1 MRVLVAV
8 MVSIMLC
15 LQPMISLNESNE
27 NYKIVSF
34 SSLQESSVSDNWWED
49 TNMDKDKNRMHDML
63 DIALEQGRYVV
74 DGKISVLVDFDH
86 MPTESDEQLLIDEVG
101 FEPSWRFHHIP
112 IIAGTIQTDL
122 LDELLNVEGVVFLTL
137 NGEMR
142 MTLDNA
148 IGIHHADTVWD
159 LGYTGEGISIAI
171 IDTGID
177 PLHVGLNDFDDDPTT
192 NDPKVVAFY
201 DALDGSGDDGSG
213 ETEPYDD
220 QGHGSHCAGISAGTG
235 AIEEGPLSDGA
246 TPYRGIAPDAW
257 LVGVKVL
264 DSGGSGSFAEVMK
277 GMEWTID
284 NKIKYNIRAASM
296 SLGGVWL
303 IELTQ
308 EQEERITHL
317 ANEMVAAGIS
327 LMIAAGNS
335 AGYGTIGTP
344 GAAKDV
350 ITVGS
355 TEDSK
360 DLAVY
365 SSKGPTH
372 EGQIKPNVAAIGSA
386 VMSVEAN
393 SGNGYA
399 SYSGTSMATP
409 MVAGMA
415 ALLLQANPDLQPLM
429 IRTILESTS
438 EFKFLTHPVRP
449 NNDYGWGFVLMD
461 AALDEAIQY
470 DASLSINISADTSV
484 IYYEGNETEG
494 GNDTASRFYV
504 RENENLYFDV
514 EGNASNLEWRN
525 ILIEDVW
532 HSIDSLSEIDV
543 METQLGTG
551 NHTIWVRAMSSEGIS
566 YPVTVPLYI
575 DESSKSEE
583 VSSSTLPLLP
593 IGLALIVLL
602 SIALFFSR
610 RKSDVWQTSDDDIWD
625 E

>member
-1 MRVLVAV
+1 MRALVAV
-8 MVSIMLC
+8 MLAIMVSF
-15 LQPMISLNESNE
+15 QPSLSFGDDSED
-27 NYKIVSF
+27 KFTIVSY
-34 SSLQESSVSDNWWED
+34 SSLAENKDVEWWED
-49 TNMDKDKNRMHDML
+49 TKMDMNKNRMHDIL
-63 DIALEQGRYVV
+63 DMALEQNKFVY

-86 MPTESDEQLLIDEVG
+86 MPTEWDEDLLIQEVD

-112 IIAGTIQTDL
+112 IISGLIDVDRIEDL
-122 LDELLNVEGVVFLTL
+122 LAVQGVVFLTL
-137 NGEMR
+137 NGELHIA
-142 MTLDNA
+142 LDNA
-148 IGIHHADTVWD
+148 IEIHHVDTVWD
-159 LGYTGEGISIAI
+159 FGYTGEGISVAI

-177 PLHVGLNDFDDDPTT
+177 PTHISLNDFDDDPST

-201 DALDGSGDDGSG
+201 NALDDSGDDGSG
-213 ETEPYDD
+213 ETTAFDD
-220 QGHGSHCAGISAGTG
+220 QGHGSHCAGITAGTG
-235 AIEEGPLSDGA
+235 ALEEGFTASDEK
-246 TPYRGIAPDAW
+246 PYRGVAPGAW

-264 DSGGSGSFAEVMK
+264 DEGGSGSFAEVMR

-296 SLGGVWL
+296 SLGGAWVA
-303 IELTQ
+303 ELTQ

-350 ITVGS
+350 ITVGA

-393 SGNGYA
+393 SVNGYA
-399 SYSGTSMATP
+399 SFSGTSMATP

-429 IRTILESTS
+429 IRSILESTAEYKWLS
-438 EFKFLTHPVRP
+438 HPVRP

-461 AALDEAIQY
+461 AALDEAIKY
-470 DASLSINISADTSV
+470 DASLSINLSADTSI
-484 IYYEGNETEG
+484 IYYEGNETDG
-494 GNDTASRFYV
+494 GNDTASRFFV
-504 RENENLYFDV
+504 HENQNLEFV
-514 EGNASNLEWRN
+514 TEGNISYIEWRN
-525 ILIEDVW
+525 VLIEDIW
-532 HSIDSLSEIDV
+532 HTIDSIDEIEV

-551 NHTIWVRAMSSEGIS
+551 NHTIWVRAVSSEGIS
-566 YPVTVPLYI
+566 APLTVPLNI
-575 DESSKSEE
+575 GDPLPSKSEDSPSFSFMF
-583 VSSSTLPLLP
+583 VISS
-593 IGLALIVLL
+593 LILVTVMRT
-602 SIALFFSR
+602 R
-610 RKSDVWQTSDDDIWD
+610 RL
-625 E
+625 

>member
-122 LDELLNVEGVVFLTL
+122 LDELLNIEGVVFLTL

-235 AIEEGPLSDGA
+235 AVEEGPLSDGA

-484 IYYEGNETEG
+484 IYYEGNETDG

-532 HSIDSLSEIDV
+532 HSIDSISEIDV

-551 NHTIWVRAMSSEGIS
+551 NHTIWVRAISSEGIS
-566 YPVTVPLYI
+566 YPVTVPLNI
-575 DESSKSEE
+575 DDAK
-583 VSSSTLPLLP
+583 SSSTEDSP
-593 IGLALIVLL
+593 
-602 SIALFFSR
+602 SIPFSFVVFTSFLVALFRSKR
-610 RKSDVWQTSDDDIWD
+610 T
-625 E
+625 

>member
-34 SSLQESSVSDNWWED
+34 SSLQESSISDNWWED

-235 AIEEGPLSDGA
+235 AVEEGPLSDGA

-484 IYYEGNETEG
+484 IYYEGNETDG

-532 HSIDSLSEIDV
+532 HSIDSISEIDV

-551 NHTIWVRAMSSEGIS
+551 NHTIWVRAISSEGIS
-566 YPVTVPLYI
+566 YPVTVPLNI
-575 DESSKSEE
+575 DDAK
-583 VSSSTLPLLP
+583 SSSTEDSP
-593 IGLALIVLL
+593 
-602 SIALFFSR
+602 SIPFSFVVFTSFLVALFRSKR
-610 RKSDVWQTSDDDIWD
+610 T
-625 E
+625 

>member
-1 MRVLVAV
+1 MRVLVAL

-15 LQPMISLNESNE
+15 LQPMLSFDNESD
-27 NYKIVSF
+27 NYVIVPF
-34 SSLQESSVSDNWWED
+34 SSLQEPMVSDWWED
-49 TNMDKDKNRMHDML
+49 TRMDKDRNGMHDML
-63 DIALEQGRYVV
+63 DIAVEQGKYVI

-112 IIAGTIQTDL
+112 IIAGTIETEL
-122 LDELLNVEGVVFLTL
+122 LDDLLNVEGVVFLTL
-137 NGEMR
+137 NGELR
-142 MTLDNA
+142 IALDNA
-148 IGIHHADTVWD
+148 IGIHHVDTVWD
-159 LGYTGEGISIAI
+159 YGYTGEGISIAI

-201 DALDGSGDDGSG
+201 DALDDSGDDGSG

-235 AIEEGPLSDGA
+235 AVDENPMGGDDSK
-246 TPYRGIAPDAW
+246 PYRGVAPDAW

-264 DSGGSGSFAEVMK
+264 DSGGSGSFAEVMR

-303 IELTQ
+303 VELTQ

-350 ITVGS
+350 ITVGA

-415 ALLLQANPDLQPLM
+415 VLLLQANPDLQPLM

-438 EFKFLTHPVRP
+438 EFMWLSHPVRP

-461 AALDEAIQY
+461 TALEEAIKY

-484 IYYEGNETEG
+484 IYYEGNETDG

-504 RENENLYFDV
+504 HENEKLYFDV
-514 EGNASNLEWRN
+514 EGNVSHIEWRN
-525 ILIEDVW
+525 ILIENIW
-532 HSIDSLSEIDV
+532 HSVESLSEIDV

-551 NHTIWVRAMSSEGIS
+551 NHTIWVRAVSSEGIS
-566 YPVTVPLYI
+566 APVTVPLNI
-575 DESSKSEE
+575 DDPVESKKEDSPSIPFSL
-583 VSSSTLPLLP
+583 VVFTSLM
-593 IGLALIVLL
+593 
-602 SIALFFSR
+602 IALFKSR
-610 RKSDVWQTSDDDIWD
+610 RT
-625 E
+625 

>member
-1 MRVLVAV
+1 MRVLVAM

-15 LQPMISLNESNE
+15 LQPMMSLNDDSG
-27 NYKIVSF
+27 NYTIVSF
-34 SSLQESSVSDNWWED
+34 SSFQETQVEGNWWEN
-49 TNMDKDKNRMHDML
+49 TRMDMNKNSMHDML
-63 DIALEQGRYVV
+63 DIALEQGKYVV
-74 DGKISVLVDFDH
+74 DGKISILVDFDH
-86 MPTESDEQLLIDEVG
+86 MPTELDEQLLIDEVG

-112 IIAGTIQTDL
+112 IIAGNIGINSIQD
-122 LDELLNVEGVVFLTL
+122 LLNVQGVVFLSL

-142 MTLDNA
+142 IALDNA
-148 IGIHHADTVWD
+148 IGIHHVDTVWD
-159 LGYTGEGISIAI
+159 FGYTGEGISIAI

-177 PLHVGLNDFDDDPTT
+177 PLHVGLNDFDDDPSTA
-192 NDPKVVAFY
+192 DPKVVAFY
-201 DALDGSGDDGSG
+201 DALDESGDDGSG
-213 ETEPYDD
+213 ETTPYDD

-235 AIEEGPLSDGA
+235 SIGEGPLSDGS
-246 TPYRGIAPDAW
+246 TPYRGVAPGAS

-303 IELTQ
+303 VELTQ
-308 EQEERITHL
+308 AQEERVTQL

-335 AGYGTIGTP
+335 GGYGTIGTP

-360 DLAVY
+360 ELAVY

-386 VMSVEAN
+386 VMSVAAN
-393 SGNGYA
+393 TGNEYA

-415 ALLLQANPDLQPLM
+415 VLLLQANPDLQPLM
-429 IRTILESTS
+429 IRSILESTA
-438 EFKFLTHPVRP
+438 EYKFLSHPVRP

-470 DASLSINISADTSV
+470 DASISINISSDTSV
-484 IYYEGNETEG
+484 IFYEGNETDG
-494 GNDTASRFYV
+494 GNDTASRFFV
-504 RENENLYFDV
+504 AENQNLEFV
-514 EGNASNLEWRN
+514 TEGNVSNIEWRN
-525 ILIEDVW
+525 ILIEDIW
-532 HSIDSLSEIDV
+532 HSIDSIEKLDV
-543 METQLGTG
+543 MQTQLGPG
-551 NHTIWVRAMSSEGIS
+551 NHTIWVRAVSSDGIS
-566 YPVTVPLYI
+566 APVTVPLNI
-575 DESSKSEE
+575 GEASSITTEDSP
-583 VSSSTLPLLP
+583 SFSLMT
-593 IGLALIVLL
+593 VLFSL
-602 SIALFFSR
+602 VLVTISRSR
-610 RKSDVWQTSDDDIWD
+610 RF
-625 E
+625 

>member
-34 SSLQESSVSDNWWED
+34 SSLQESSVSDSWWED

-112 IIAGTIQTDL
+112 IIAGTIQTDF

-235 AIEEGPLSDGA
+235 AVEEGPLSDGA

-484 IYYEGNETEG
+484 IYYEGNETDG

-532 HSIDSLSEIDV
+532 HSIDSISEIDV

-551 NHTIWVRAMSSEGIS
+551 NHTIWVRAISSEGIS
-566 YPVTVPLYI
+566 YPVTVPLNI
-575 DESSKSEE
+575 DDAK
-583 VSSSTLPLLP
+583 SSSTEDSP
-593 IGLALIVLL
+593 
-602 SIALFFSR
+602 SIPFSFVVFTSFLVALFRSKR
-610 RKSDVWQTSDDDIWD
+610 T
-625 E
+625 

>member
-1 MRVLVAV
+1 MRALVAV
-8 MVSIMLC
+8 MLAIMVSF
-15 LQPMISLNESNE
+15 QPSLSFGGESEDNFQ
-27 NYKIVSF
+27 IVSY
-34 SSLQESSVSDNWWED
+34 SSLVENNEDRWWED
-49 TNMDKDKNRMHDML
+49 TRMDMNKNRMHDML
-63 DIALEQGRYVV
+63 DIALEQGKYVY

-86 MPTESDEQLLIDEVG
+86 MPTKEDEQLLIDEVG

-112 IIAGTIQTDL
+112 IISGEVKTEL
-122 LDELLNVEGVVFLTL
+122 LDELLEVKGVVFLTL
-137 NGEMR
+137 NGELQIA
-142 MTLDNA
+142 LDNA
-148 IGIHHADTVWD
+148 IGIHHVDTVWD
-159 LGYTGEGISIAI
+159 FGYTGEGISIAI

-177 PLHVGLNDFDDDPTT
+177 PLHVGLNDFDDDPSTA
-192 NDPKVVAFY
+192 DPKVVAFY

-235 AIEEGPLSDGA
+235 AVGEGPLSDGS
-246 TPYRGIAPDAW
+246 TPYRGVAPGAS

-264 DSGGSGSFAEVMK
+264 DGGGSGSFAEVMK

-284 NKIKYNIRAASM
+284 NQIKYNIRAASM

-303 IELTQ
+303 VELTQ

-335 AGYGTIGTP
+335 GGYGTIGTP

-360 DLAVY
+360 ELAVY

-429 IRTILESTS
+429 VRSILESTAEYRWLS
-438 EFKFLTHPVRP
+438 HPVRP

-461 AALDEAIQY
+461 AALEEAIQY
-470 DASLSINISADTSV
+470 DASLSINLSADTSV
-484 IYYEGNETEG
+484 IYYEGNETDG
-494 GNDTASRFYV
+494 GNDTASRFFVY
-504 RENENLYFDV
+504 ENQNLEFV
-514 EGNASNLEWRN
+514 TEGNISNIEWRDV
-525 ILIEDVW
+525 LIEDIW
-532 HSIDSLSEIDV
+532 HTVDSIDKIDV
-543 METQLGTG
+543 MQTQLGKG
-551 NHTIWVRAMSSEGIS
+551 NHTIWVRAISSEGIS
-566 YPVTVPLYI
+566 APLTI
-575 DESSKSEE
+575 ALNIGEALPSKSEDTPGFSFAF
-583 VSSSTLPLLP
+583 VVLS
-593 IGLALIVLL
+593 LILVTI
-602 SIALFFSR
+602 SRSR
-610 RKSDVWQTSDDDIWD
+610 RA
-625 E
+625 

>member
-1 MRVLVAV
+1 MDSKYQAMRVLVAV

-15 LQPMISLNESNE
+15 LQPMISLEDRSD
-27 NYKIVSF
+27 NYEIVSF
-34 SSLQESSVSDNWWED
+34 SSLQEPSVPDEWWKD

-63 DIALEQGRYVV
+63 DIALEQGKYVV

-86 MPTESDEQLLIDEVG
+86 MPTEADEQLLIDEVG
-101 FEPSWRFHHIP
+101 FDPSWRFHHIP
-112 IIAGTIQTDL
+112 IIAGTIETEL
-122 LDELLNVEGVVFLTL
+122 LDELLEVEGVVFLTL
-137 NGEMR
+137 NGELR
-142 MTLDNA
+142 IALDNA
-148 IGIHHADTVWD
+148 IGIHHVDTVWD
-159 LGYTGEGISIAI
+159 YGYTGEGISIAI

-201 DALDGSGDDGSG
+201 DALDDSGDDGSG

-235 AIEEGPLSDGA
+235 AVDENPMGGDDSK
-246 TPYRGIAPDAW
+246 PYRGVAPDAW

-264 DSGGSGSFAEVMK
+264 DSGGSGSFAEVMR

-303 IELTQ
+303 VELTQ
-308 EQEERITHL
+308 EQEERVTHL

-335 AGYGTIGTP
+335 AAYGTIGTP

-360 DLAVY
+360 ELAVY

-415 ALLLQANPDLQPLM
+415 VLLLQANPDLQPLM

-438 EFKFLTHPVRP
+438 EFRWLSHPVRP

-461 AALDEAIQY
+461 TALDEAIKY

-484 IYYEGNETEG
+484 IYYEGNDTDG
-494 GNDTASRFYV
+494 GNDTASRFFV
-504 RENENLYFDV
+504 HENGKLYFDV
-514 EGNASNLEWRN
+514 EGNASDIEWRN

-532 HSIDSLSEIDV
+532 HTISSISEIDV

-551 NHTIWVRAMSSEGIS
+551 NHTIWVRAVSSEGIS
-566 YPVTVPLYI
+566 YPVTVPLNI
-575 DESSKSEE
+575 DDAK
-583 VSSSTLPLLP
+583 SSSTEDSPSIPFSFVVFTSLLVA
-593 IGLALIVLL
+593 I
-602 SIALFFSR
+602 F
-610 RKSDVWQTSDDDIWD
+610 RKRT
-625 E
+625 

>member
-8 MVSIMLC
+8 MVSIMLS
-15 LQPMISLNESNE
+15 LQPMISLNDDSSN
-27 NYKIVSF
+27 NYEIVSF
-34 SSLQESSVSDNWWED
+34 SSLQESSVSDKWWED
-49 TNMDKDKNRMHDML
+49 TNMDKDKNRMHDIL
-63 DIALEQGRYVV
+63 DIALEQGKYVV

-86 MPTESDEQLLIDEVG
+86 MPTASDEQLLIDEVD
-101 FEPSWRFHHIP
+101 FLPSWRFHHIP
-112 IIAGTIQTDL
+112 IISGTIETHL
-122 LDELLNVEGVVFLTL
+122 LDELLEVEGVVFLTL
-137 NGEMR
+137 NGELQIA
-142 MTLDNA
+142 LDNA
-148 IGIHHADTVWD
+148 IGIHHVDTVWD
-159 LGYTGEGISIAI
+159 FGYTGEGISIAI

-201 DALDGSGDDGSG
+201 DALDDSGDDGSG

-235 AIEEGPLSDGA
+235 AVDESPLSDGS
-246 TPYRGIAPDAW
+246 TPYRGVAPGAW

-264 DSGGSGSFAEVMK
+264 DGGGSGSFEEVMR

-296 SLGGVWL
+296 SLGGAWL
-303 IELTQ
+303 FELTQ
-308 EQEERITHL
+308 EQEERVTHL

-335 AGYGTIGTP
+335 ASYGTIGTP

-350 ITVGS
+350 ITVGA

-360 DLAVY
+360 DLAAY

-393 SGNGYA
+393 SGNAYA

-429 IRTILESTS
+429 VRTILESTS
-438 EFKFLTHPVRP
+438 EFKWLSHPVRP

-461 AALDEAIQY
+461 AALEEAIKY
-470 DASLSINISADTSV
+470 DASLSINISAETFV
-484 IYYEGNETEG
+484 IYYEGNETNG
-494 GNDTASRFYV
+494 GNDTSSRFFV
-504 RENENLYFDV
+504 HENGELLFDTS
-514 EGNASNLEWRN
+514 GNATTIEWRN

-532 HSIDSLSEIDV
+532 HTVNSQVMNVDGLWSIDV
-543 METQLGTG
+543 MQTQLGTG
-551 NHTIWVRAMSSEGIS
+551 NHTIWVRAVSSEGIS
-566 YPVTVPLYI
+566 YPVTVPLNI
-575 DESSKSEE
+575 GESIELDKKDSPS
-583 VSSSTLPLLP
+583 LPFSMVVF
-593 IGLALIVLL
+593 ASLIVAVFR
-602 SIALFFSR
+602 SKR
-610 RKSDVWQTSDDDIWD
+610 T
-625 E
+625 

>member
-1 MRVLVAV
+1 MRAVVAV
-8 MVSIMLC
+8 MLAIMVSF
-15 LQPMISLNESNE
+15 QPSLSFGGESDDNFQ
-27 NYKIVSF
+27 IVSY
-34 SSLQESSVSDNWWED
+34 SSLVENNEDRWWED
-49 TNMDKDKNRMHDML
+49 TRMDMNKNRMHDML
-63 DIALEQGRYVV
+63 DIALKQGKYVY

-86 MPTESDEQLLIDEVG
+86 MPTKEDEQLLIDEVG

-112 IIAGTIQTDL
+112 IISGEVKTEL
-122 LDELLNVEGVVFLTL
+122 LDELLEVEGVVFLTL
-137 NGEMR
+137 NGELQIA
-142 MTLDNA
+142 LDNA
-148 IGIHHADTVWD
+148 IGIHHVDTVWD
-159 LGYTGEGISIAI
+159 FGYTGEGISIAI

-177 PLHVGLNDFDDDPTT
+177 PLHVGLNDFDDDPSTA
-192 NDPKVVAFY
+192 DPKVVAFY

-235 AIEEGPLSDGA
+235 AVGEGPLSDGS
-246 TPYRGIAPDAW
+246 TPYRGVAPGAS

-264 DSGGSGSFAEVMK
+264 DGGGSGSFAEVMK

-284 NKIKYNIRAASM
+284 NQIKYNIRAASM

-303 IELTQ
+303 VELTQ

-335 AGYGTIGTP
+335 GGYGTIGTP

-360 DLAVY
+360 ELAVY

-429 IRTILESTS
+429 VRSILESTAEYRWLS
-438 EFKFLTHPVRP
+438 HPVRP

-470 DASLSINISADTSV
+470 DASLSINLSADTSV
-484 IYYEGNETEG
+484 IYYEGNETDG
-494 GNDTASRFYV
+494 GNDTASRFFVY
-504 RENENLYFDV
+504 ENQNLEFV
-514 EGNASNLEWRN
+514 TEGNISNIEWRDV
-525 ILIEDVW
+525 LIEDIW
-532 HSIDSLSEIDV
+532 HTVDSIDKIDV
-543 METQLGTG
+543 MQTQLGKG
-551 NHTIWVRAMSSEGIS
+551 NHTIWVRAISSEGIS
-566 YPVTVPLYI
+566 APLTI
-575 DESSKSEE
+575 ALNIGEALPSKSEDTPGFSFAF
-583 VSSSTLPLLP
+583 VVFSLLLVT
-593 IGLALIVLL
+593 I
-602 SIALFFSR
+602 SRSR
-610 RKSDVWQTSDDDIWD
+610 RA
-625 E
+625 

>member
-34 SSLQESSVSDNWWED
+34 SSLQESSVSDSWWED

-235 AIEEGPLSDGA
+235 AVEEGPLSDGA

-484 IYYEGNETEG
+484 IYYEGNETDG

-551 NHTIWVRAMSSEGIS
+551 NHTIWVRAISSEGIS
-566 YPVTVPLYI
+566 YPVTVPLNI
-575 DESSKSEE
+575 DDAK
-583 VSSSTLPLLP
+583 SSSTEDSP
-593 IGLALIVLL
+593 
-602 SIALFFSR
+602 SIPFSFVVFTSFLVALFRSKR
-610 RKSDVWQTSDDDIWD
+610 T
-625 E
+625 

>member
-1 MRVLVAV
+1 MRSLIAVLVASLV
-8 MVSIMLC
+8 A
-15 LQPMISLNESNE
+15 LQPMLSFDDSSNE
-27 NYKIVSF
+27 INVVGF
-34 SSLQESSVSDNWWED
+34 SSKSISEEVNWWEN
-49 TNMDKDKNRMHDML
+49 TAMDKDKNNMHDML
-63 DIALEQGRYVV
+63 DIALEQGKYVV
-74 DGKISVLVDFDH
+74 EGKISVLVDFDH
-86 MPTESDEQLLIDEVG
+86 MPTESDEQLLIDKVG

-112 IIAGTIQTDL
+112 IIAGTIETEL
-122 LDELLNVEGVVFLTL
+122 LDDLLNVEGVVFLTL
-137 NGEMR
+137 NGELR
-142 MTLDNA
+142 IALDNA
-148 IGIHHADTVWD
+148 IGIHNVDTVWD
-159 LGYTGEGISIAI
+159 YGYTGEGISIAI

-177 PLHVGLNDFDDDPTT
+177 PLHVGLNDFDDDPKT

-201 DALDGSGDDGSG
+201 DALDDSGDDGSG

-235 AIEEGPLSDGA
+235 AVDE
-246 TPYRGIAPDAW
+246 TPPEMGGDDSKPFRGVAPDAW

-264 DSGGSGSFAEVMK
+264 DSGGSGSFAEVMR

-350 ITVGS
+350 ITVGA

-415 ALLLQANPDLQPLM
+415 VLLLQANPDLQPLM

-438 EFKFLTHPVRP
+438 EFKWLSHPVRP

-461 AALDEAIQY
+461 TALEEAIQY

-484 IYYEGNETEG
+484 IYYEGNETDG

-504 RENENLYFDV
+504 HENEKLYFDV
-514 EGNASNLEWRN
+514 EGNASHIEWRN
-525 ILIEDVW
+525 ILIENIW
-532 HSIDSLSEIDV
+532 HSVDSLSEIDV

-551 NHTIWVRAMSSEGIS
+551 NHTIWVRAINSEGGIS
-566 YPVTVPLYI
+566 APVTVPLNI
-575 DESSKSEE
+575 DDSVQSKKEDSPSLPFSFAILASSM
-583 VSSSTLPLLP
+583 V
-593 IGLALIVLL
+593 
-602 SIALFFSR
+602 ALFRSNKR
-610 RKSDVWQTSDDDIWD
+610 QA
-625 E
+625 

>member
-34 SSLQESSVSDNWWED
+34 SSLQESSVSDSWWED

-112 IIAGTIQTDL
+112 IIAGSIQTDL

-142 MTLDNA
+142 MTLDKA

-235 AIEEGPLSDGA
+235 AVEEGPLSDGA

-415 ALLLQANPDLQPLM
+415 ALLLQANPD
-429 IRTILESTS
+429 
-438 EFKFLTHPVRP
+438 
-449 NNDYGWGFVLMD
+449 
-461 AALDEAIQY
+461 
-470 DASLSINISADTSV
+470 
-484 IYYEGNETEG
+484 
-494 GNDTASRFYV
+494 
-504 RENENLYFDV
+504 
-514 EGNASNLEWRN
+514 
-525 ILIEDVW
+525 
-532 HSIDSLSEIDV
+532 
-543 METQLGTG
+543 
-551 NHTIWVRAMSSEGIS
+551 
-566 YPVTVPLYI
+566 
-575 DESSKSEE
+575 
-583 VSSSTLPLLP
+583 
-593 IGLALIVLL
+593 
-602 SIALFFSR
+602 
-610 RKSDVWQTSDDDIWD
+610 
-625 E
+625 

>member
-34 SSLQESSVSDNWWED
+34 SSLQESSVSDSWWEN

-235 AIEEGPLSDGA
+235 AVEEGPLSDGA

-327 LMIAAGNS
+327 IMIAAGNS

-484 IYYEGNETEG
+484 IYYEGNETDG

-525 ILIEDVW
+525 ILIEDIW
-532 HSIDSLSEIDV
+532 HSIDSISEIDV

-551 NHTIWVRAMSSEGIS
+551 NHTIWVRAISSEGIS
-566 YPVTVPLYI
+566 YPVTVPLNI
-575 DESSKSEE
+575 DDAK
-583 VSSSTLPLLP
+583 SSSIEDSP
-593 IGLALIVLL
+593 
-602 SIALFFSR
+602 SIPFSFVVFTSFLVALFLSL
-610 RKSDVWQTSDDDIWD
+610 IHI
-625 E
+625 

>member
-1 MRVLVAV
+1 MRTLVAV
-8 MVSIMLC
+8 MVTIMLC
-15 LQPMISLNESNE
+15 LQPMITLNDKSDDFL
-27 NYKIVSF
+27 IVPL
-34 SSLQESSVSDNWWED
+34 SSIQESSVPDEWWKD

-63 DIALEQGRYVV
+63 DIALEQGKYVV

-86 MPTESDEQLLIDEVG
+86 MPTEADEKLLIDEVG
-101 FEPSWRFHHIP
+101 FDPSWRFHHIP
-112 IIAGTIQTDL
+112 IIAGTIETEL
-122 LDELLNVEGVVFLTL
+122 LDELLEVEGVVFLTL

-148 IGIHHADTVWD
+148 IGIHHVDTVWD
-159 LGYTGEGISIAI
+159 YGYTGEGISIAI

-177 PLHVGLNDFDDDPTT
+177 PLHVGLNDFDDDPLT

-201 DALDGSGDDGSG
+201 DALDESGDNGDGT
-213 ETEPYDD
+213 TEPYDD

-235 AIEEGPLSDGA
+235 AVDEGPMSENNEK
-246 TPYRGIAPDAW
+246 PYRGVAPDAW

-264 DSGGSGSFAEVMK
+264 DSGGSGSFAEVMR

-284 NKIKYNIRAASM
+284 NQIKYNIRAASM

-303 IELTQ
+303 VELTQ
-308 EQEERITHL
+308 EQEERVTHL

-335 AGYGTIGTP
+335 AAYGTIGTP

-360 DLAVY
+360 ELAVY

-415 ALLLQANPDLQPLM
+415 VLLLQANPDLQPLM

-438 EFKFLTHPVRP
+438 EFRWLSHPVRP

-461 AALDEAIQY
+461 TALDEAIKY

-484 IYYEGNETEG
+484 IYYEGNDTDG
-494 GNDTASRFYV
+494 GNDTASRFFV
-504 RENENLYFDV
+504 HENEQLFFDV
-514 EGNASNLEWRN
+514 TGNASNIEWRN

-532 HSIDSLSEIDV
+532 HTIDSISEIDV

-551 NHTIWVRAMSSEGIS
+551 NHTIWVRAVSSEGIS
-566 YPVTVPLYI
+566 YPVTVALNIGDPIAEASEDSPSLPFTFVVFTSLVVAI
-575 DESSKSEE
+575 LRSKR
-583 VSSSTLPLLP
+583 T
-593 IGLALIVLL
+593 
-602 SIALFFSR
+602 
-610 RKSDVWQTSDDDIWD
+610 
-625 E
+625 

>member
-1 MRVLVAV
+1 MRALVAV
-8 MVSIMLC
+8 MLAIMVSF
-15 LQPMISLNESNE
+15 QPSLSFGDDSEE
-27 NYKIVSF
+27 KFKIVSY
-34 SSLQESSVSDNWWED
+34 SSLAENNDVEWWED
-49 TNMDKDKNRMHDML
+49 TKMDMDKNGMHDML
-63 DIALEQGRYVV
+63 DIAVEQGKYVI

-112 IIAGTIQTDL
+112 IIAGTIETEL
-122 LDELLNVEGVVFLTL
+122 LDDLLNVEGVVFLTL
-137 NGEMR
+137 NGELR
-142 MTLDNA
+142 IALDNA
-148 IGIHHADTVWD
+148 IGIHHVDTVWD
-159 LGYTGEGISIAI
+159 YGYTGEGISIAI

-201 DALDGSGDDGSG
+201 DALDDSGDDGSG

-235 AIEEGPLSDGA
+235 AVDENPIGGDDSK
-246 TPYRGIAPDAW
+246 PYRGVAPDAW

-264 DSGGSGSFAEVMK
+264 DSGGSGSFAEVMR

-303 IELTQ
+303 VELTQ

-350 ITVGS
+350 ITVGA

-429 IRTILESTS
+429 VRSILESTAEYKWLS
-438 EFKFLTHPVRP
+438 HPVRP

-461 AALDEAIQY
+461 AALDEAIKY
-470 DASLSINISADTSV
+470 DASISINLSADTSV
-484 IYYEGNETEG
+484 IYYEGNETDG
-494 GNDTASRFYV
+494 GNDTASRFFV
-504 RENENLYFDV
+504 HENQNLEFV
-514 EGNASNLEWRN
+514 TEGNVSHIEWRN
-525 ILIEDVW
+525 VLIEDIW
-532 HSIDSLSEIDV
+532 HTVDSIDEIEV
-543 METQLGTG
+543 METQLGPG
-551 NHTIWVRAMSSEGIS
+551 NHTIWVRAVSSEGIS
-566 YPVTVPLYI
+566 APLTVPLNI
-575 DESSKSEE
+575 GDSIQSPGE
-583 VSSSTLPLLP
+583 VTPGFSLVFVVFSLLLVST
-593 IGLALIVLL
+593 
-602 SIALFFSR
+602 SR
-610 RKSDVWQTSDDDIWD
+610 FRRA
-625 E
+625 

>member
-1 MRVLVAV
+1 MRVLLAL

-15 LQPMISLNESNE
+15 LQPMLFFDNESD
-27 NYKIVSF
+27 NYVIVPF
-34 SSLQESSVSDNWWED
+34 SSLQEPLVSDNWWED
-49 TNMDKDKNRMHDML
+49 TRMDKDRNGMHDML
-63 DIALEQGRYVV
+63 DIAVEQGKYVI

-112 IIAGTIQTDL
+112 IIAGTIETEL
-122 LDELLNVEGVVFLTL
+122 LDDLLNVEGVVFLTL
-137 NGEMR
+137 NGELR
-142 MTLDNA
+142 IALDNA
-148 IGIHHADTVWD
+148 IGIHHVDTVWD
-159 LGYTGEGISIAI
+159 FGYTGEGISVAI
-171 IDTGID
+171 IDTGLD
-177 PLHVGLNDFDDDPTT
+177 PNHVGINDFDDDPSTY
-192 NDPKVVAFY
+192 DPKIVAFY
-201 DALDGSGDDGSG
+201 DALDESSDDGSG
-213 ETEPYDD
+213 ETTPYDD
-220 QGHGSHCAGISAGTG
+220 HGHGSHCAGITAGTG
-235 AIEEGPLSDGA
+235 AVDEGPLSDGS
-246 TPYRGIAPDAW
+246 TPWRGVAPDAT

-264 DSGGSGSFAEVMK
+264 DGGGSGSFAEVMK

-284 NKIKYNIRAASM
+284 NQLKYNIRSASM

-308 EQEERITHL
+308 EQEERVTTL

-335 AGYGTIGTP
+335 AAYGTIGTP

-350 ITVGS
+350 ITVGA

-386 VMSVEAN
+386 VMSVEAEGTGEPAYDSN
-393 SGNGYA
+393 GSPNGYT
-399 SYSGTSMATP
+399 SMSGTSMATP

-415 ALLLQANPDLQPLM
+415 VLLHQANPDLQPLM

-438 EFKFLTHPVRP
+438 EFKWLSHPVRP

-461 AALDEAIQY
+461 AALEEAIQY

-484 IYYEGNETEG
+484 IYYEGNETDG

-504 RENENLYFDV
+504 RENENLNFDV
-514 EGNASNLEWRN
+514 EGNASHIEWRN
-525 ILIEDVW
+525 ILIEDIW
-532 HSIDSLSEIDV
+532 HSVDSLSEIDV

-551 NHTIWVRAMSSEGIS
+551 NHTIWVRAVSSEGIS
-566 YPVTVPLYI
+566 YPVTVPLNI
-575 DESSKSEE
+575 DDAKTPSSED
-583 VSSSTLPLLP
+583 ST
-593 IGLALIVLL
+593 
-602 SIALFFSR
+602 SIPFSFVVFTSLMVALFRSR
-610 RKSDVWQTSDDDIWD
+610 RT
-625 E
+625 

>member
-1 MRVLVAV
+1 MHSKYPTMRTLVAV
-8 MVSIMLC
+8 MVTIMLC
-15 LQPMISLNESNE
+15 LQPMITLNDKSDDFL
-27 NYKIVSF
+27 IVPL
-34 SSLQESSVSDNWWED
+34 SSIQESSVLDEWWKD

-63 DIALEQGRYVV
+63 DIALEQGKYVV

-86 MPTESDEQLLIDEVG
+86 MPTEADEQLLIDEVG
-101 FEPSWRFHHIP
+101 FAPSWRFHHIP
-112 IIAGTIQTDL
+112 IIAGTIGTEL
-122 LDELLNVEGVVFLTL
+122 LDELLKVEGVVFLTL

-142 MTLDNA
+142 MALDNA
-148 IGIHHADTVWD
+148 IGIHHVDTVWD
-159 LGYTGEGISIAI
+159 YGYTGEGISIAI

-177 PLHVGLNDFDDDPTT
+177 PLHVGLNDFDDDPLT

-201 DALDGSGDDGSG
+201 DALDESGDNGDGT
-213 ETEPYDD
+213 TEPYDD

-235 AIEEGPLSDGA
+235 AVDEGPMSEGSEK
-246 TPYRGIAPDAW
+246 PYRGVAPDAW

-264 DSGGSGSFAEVMK
+264 DGGGSGSFAEVMR

-284 NKIKYNIRAASM
+284 NQIKYNIRAASM

-303 IELTQ
+303 VELTQ
-308 EQEERITHL
+308 EQEERVTHL

-335 AGYGTIGTP
+335 AAYGTIGTP

-360 DLAVY
+360 ELAVY

-415 ALLLQANPDLQPLM
+415 VLLLQANPDLQPLM

-438 EFKFLTHPVRP
+438 EFRWLSHPVRP

-461 AALDEAIQY
+461 TALDEAIKY

-484 IYYEGNETEG
+484 IYYEGNDTDG
-494 GNDTASRFYV
+494 GNDTSSRFFV
-504 RENENLYFDV
+504 HENEQLFFDV
-514 EGNASNLEWRN
+514 TGNASHLEWRN

-532 HSIDSLSEIDV
+532 HTIDSISEIDV
-543 METQLGTG
+543 LETQLGTG
-551 NHTIWVRAMSSEGIS
+551 NHTIWVRAVSSEGIS
-566 YPVTVPLYI
+566 YPVTVALNIGDPIAEASEDSPSLPFTFVVFTSLVI
-575 DESSKSEE
+575 AILRSKR
-583 VSSSTLPLLP
+583 T
-593 IGLALIVLL
+593 
-602 SIALFFSR
+602 
-610 RKSDVWQTSDDDIWD
+610 
-625 E
+625 

>member
-8 MVSIMLC
+8 MVSIMLS

-34 SSLQESSVSDNWWED
+34 SSLQESSVSDSWWED

-235 AIEEGPLSDGA
+235 AVEEGPLSDGA

-461 AALDEAIQY
+461 TALDEAIQY

-484 IYYEGNETEG
+484 IYYEGNETDG

-532 HSIDSLSEIDV
+532 HSIDSISEIDV

-551 NHTIWVRAMSSEGIS
+551 NHTIWVRAISSEGIS
-566 YPVTVPLYI
+566 YPVTVPLNI
-575 DESSKSEE
+575 DDAK
-583 VSSSTLPLLP
+583 SSSTEDSP
-593 IGLALIVLL
+593 
-602 SIALFFSR
+602 SIPFSFVVFTSFLVALFRSKR
-610 RKSDVWQTSDDDIWD
+610 T
-625 E
+625 

>member
-101 FEPSWRFHHIP
+101 FDPSWRFHHIP

-235 AIEEGPLSDGA
+235 AVEEGPLSDGA

-415 ALLLQANPDLQPLM
+415 VLLLQANPDLQPLM

-438 EFKFLTHPVRP
+438 EFRWLSHPVRP

-461 AALDEAIQY
+461 TALEEAIQY

-484 IYYEGNETEG
+484 IYYEGNETDG

-504 RENENLYFDV
+504 HENEKLFFDV
-514 EGNASNLEWRN
+514 EGNASHIEWRN
-525 ILIEDVW
+525 ILIEDIW
-532 HSIDSLSEIDV
+532 HSVDSISEVDV
-543 METQLGTG
+543 MQTQLGTG
-551 NHTIWVRAMSSEGIS
+551 NHTIWVRAVSSEGIS
-566 YPVTVPLYI
+566 YPVTVPLNI
-575 DESSKSEE
+575 DDAKA
-583 VSSSTLPLLP
+583 SSTEDSPSIPFSFVVFTSLL
-593 IGLALIVLL
+593 
-602 SIALFFSR
+602 IAIF
-610 RKSDVWQTSDDDIWD
+610 RKRT
-625 E
+625 

>member
-1 MRVLVAV
+1 MHSKYPSMRALVAV
-8 MVSIMLC
+8 MVTIMLC
-15 LQPMISLNESNE
+15 LQPMITLNDKSDDFL
-27 NYKIVSF
+27 IVPL
-34 SSLQESSVSDNWWED
+34 SSIKESSVPDEWWKD

-63 DIALEQGRYVV
+63 DIALEQGKYVI

-86 MPTESDEQLLIDEVG
+86 MPTEADEQLLIDEVG
-101 FEPSWRFHHIP
+101 FDPSWRFHHIP
-112 IIAGTIQTDL
+112 IIAGTIETEL
-122 LDELLNVEGVVFLTL
+122 LDELLEVEGVVFLTL

-148 IGIHHADTVWD
+148 IGIHHVDTVWD
-159 LGYTGEGISIAI
+159 YGYTGEGISIAI

-177 PLHVGLNDFDDDPTT
+177 PLHVGLNDFDDDPLT

-201 DALDGSGDDGSG
+201 DALDESGDNGDGT
-213 ETEPYDD
+213 TEPYDD

-235 AIEEGPLSDGA
+235 AVDEGPMSENNEK
-246 TPYRGIAPDAW
+246 PYRGVAPDAW

-264 DSGGSGSFAEVMK
+264 DSGGSGSFAEVMR

-284 NKIKYNIRAASM
+284 NQIKYNIRAASM

-303 IELTQ
+303 VELTQ
-308 EQEERITHL
+308 EQEERVTHL

-335 AGYGTIGTP
+335 AAYGTIGTP

-360 DLAVY
+360 ELAVY

-415 ALLLQANPDLQPLM
+415 VLLLQANPDLQPLM

-438 EFKFLTHPVRP
+438 EFRWLSHPVRP

-461 AALDEAIQY
+461 TALDEAIKY

-484 IYYEGNETEG
+484 IYYEGNDTDG
-494 GNDTASRFYV
+494 GNDTSSRFFV
-504 RENENLYFDV
+504 HENEQLFFDV
-514 EGNASNLEWRN
+514 TGNASHLEWRN

-532 HSIDSLSEIDV
+532 HTIDSISEIDV

-551 NHTIWVRAMSSEGIS
+551 NHTIWVRAVSSEGIS
-566 YPVTVPLYI
+566 YPVTVALNIGDPI
-575 DESSKSEE
+575 AEASED
-583 VSSSTLPLLP
+583 SPSLPFTFVVFTSL
-593 IGLALIVLL
+593 V
-602 SIALFFSR
+602 IAILR
-610 RKSDVWQTSDDDIWD
+610 PKRT
-625 E
+625 

>member
-15 LQPMISLNESNE
+15 LQPMISLEDRSD
-27 NYKIVSF
+27 NYEIVSF
-34 SSLQESSVSDNWWED
+34 SSLQEPSVPDEWWKD

-63 DIALEQGRYVV
+63 DIALEQGKYVV

-86 MPTESDEQLLIDEVG
+86 MPTEADEQLLIDEVG
-101 FEPSWRFHHIP
+101 FDPSWRFHHIP
-112 IIAGTIQTDL
+112 IIAGTIETEL
-122 LDELLNVEGVVFLTL
+122 LDELLEVEGVVFLTL
-137 NGEMR
+137 NGELR
-142 MTLDNA
+142 IALDNA
-148 IGIHHADTVWD
+148 IGIHHVDTVWD
-159 LGYTGEGISIAI
+159 YGYTGEGISIAI

-201 DALDGSGDDGSG
+201 DALDDSGDDGSG

-235 AIEEGPLSDGA
+235 AVDENPMGGDDSKPN
-246 TPYRGIAPDAW
+246 RGVAPDAW

-264 DSGGSGSFAEVMK
+264 DSGGSGSFAEVMR

-303 IELTQ
+303 VELTQ
-308 EQEERITHL
+308 EQEERVTHL

-335 AGYGTIGTP
+335 AAYGTIGTP

-360 DLAVY
+360 ELAVY

-415 ALLLQANPDLQPLM
+415 VLLLQANPDLQPLM

-438 EFKFLTHPVRP
+438 EFRWLSHPVRP

-461 AALDEAIQY
+461 TALDEAIKY

-484 IYYEGNETEG
+484 IYYEGNDTDG
-494 GNDTASRFYV
+494 GNDTASRFFV
-504 RENENLYFDV
+504 HENEKLFFDV
-514 EGNASNLEWRN
+514 EGNASHLEWRN

-532 HSIDSLSEIDV
+532 HTIDSISEIDV

-551 NHTIWVRAMSSEGIS
+551 NHTIWVRAVSSEGIS
-566 YPVTVPLYI
+566 YPVTVPLNI
-575 DESSKSEE
+575 GDAKSPKEE
-583 VSSSTLPLLP
+583 EAPSITFSFVVFTSLLV
-593 IGLALIVLL
+593 AV
-602 SIALFFSR
+602 F
-610 RKSDVWQTSDDDIWD
+610 RKRT
-625 E
+625 

>member
-1 MRVLVAV
+1 MRALVAV
-8 MVSIMLC
+8 MLAIMVSF
-15 LQPMISLNESNE
+15 QPSLSFGGESDDNFQ
-27 NYKIVSF
+27 IVSY
-34 SSLQESSVSDNWWED
+34 SSLVKNNEDRWWED
-49 TNMDKDKNRMHDML
+49 TRMDMNKNRMHDML
-63 DIALEQGRYVV
+63 DIALEQGKYVY

-86 MPTESDEQLLIDEVG
+86 MPTKEDEQLLIDEVG

-112 IIAGTIQTDL
+112 IISGEVKTEL
-122 LDELLNVEGVVFLTL
+122 LDELLEVEGVVFLTL
-137 NGEMR
+137 NGELQIA
-142 MTLDNA
+142 LDNA
-148 IGIHHADTVWD
+148 IGIHHVDTVWD
-159 LGYTGEGISIAI
+159 FGYTGEGISIAI

-177 PLHVGLNDFDDDPTT
+177 PLHVGLNDFDDDPSTA
-192 NDPKVVAFY
+192 DPKVVAFY

-235 AIEEGPLSDGA
+235 AVGEGPLSDGS
-246 TPYRGIAPDAW
+246 TPYRGVAPGAS

-264 DSGGSGSFAEVMK
+264 DGGGSGSFAEVMK

-284 NKIKYNIRAASM
+284 NQIKYNIRAASM

-303 IELTQ
+303 VELTQ

-335 AGYGTIGTP
+335 GGYGTIGTP

-360 DLAVY
+360 ELAVY

-429 IRTILESTS
+429 VRSILESTAEYRWLS
-438 EFKFLTHPVRP
+438 HPVRP

-461 AALDEAIQY
+461 AALEEAIQY
-470 DASLSINISADTSV
+470 DASLSINLSADTSV
-484 IYYEGNETEG
+484 IYYEGNETDG
-494 GNDTASRFYV
+494 GNDTASRFFVY
-504 RENENLYFDV
+504 ENQNLEFV
-514 EGNASNLEWRN
+514 TEGNISNIEWRDV
-525 ILIEDVW
+525 LIEDIW
-532 HSIDSLSEIDV
+532 HTVDSIDKIDV
-543 METQLGTG
+543 MQTQLGKG
-551 NHTIWVRAMSSEGIS
+551 NHTIWVRAISSEGIS
-566 YPVTVPLYI
+566 APLTI
-575 DESSKSEE
+575 ALNIGEALPSKSEDTPGFSFAF
-583 VSSSTLPLLP
+583 VVFSLLLVT
-593 IGLALIVLL
+593 I
-602 SIALFFSR
+602 SRSR
-610 RKSDVWQTSDDDIWD
+610 RA
-625 E
+625 

>member
-1 MRVLVAV
+1 MRALVAV
-8 MVSIMLC
+8 MISIMFC
-15 LQPMISLNESNE
+15 LQPVISLSDNSSY
-27 NYKIVSF
+27 NYEIVPF
-34 SSLQESSVSDNWWED
+34 SSLQESSVPSNWWED

-63 DIALEQGRYVV
+63 DIALEQGKYVV
-74 DGKISVLVDFDH
+74 DGRISVLVDFDH
-86 MPTESDEQLLIDEVG
+86 MPTESDEQLLIEEVG

-112 IIAGTIQTDL
+112 IISGTVETKL
-122 LDELLNVEGVVFLTL
+122 LDELLEIEGVVFLTL

-142 MTLDNA
+142 IALDNA
-148 IGIHHADTVWD
+148 IGIHHVDTVWD
-159 LGYTGEGISIAI
+159 YGYTGEGISIAI

-201 DALDGSGDDGSG
+201 DALDDSGDDGSG

-235 AIEEGPLSDGA
+235 AVDENPIGGDDSK
-246 TPYRGIAPDAW
+246 PYRGVAPDAW

-264 DSGGSGSFAEVMK
+264 DSGGSGSFAEVMR

-303 IELTQ
+303 VELTQ

-350 ITVGS
+350 ITVGA

-360 DLAVY
+360 ELAVY

-415 ALLLQANPDLQPLM
+415 VLLLQANPDLQPLM

-438 EFKFLTHPVRP
+438 EYKWLSHPVRP

-461 AALDEAIQY
+461 EALAEAIKY

-484 IYYEGNETEG
+484 IFYEGNETDG
-494 GNDTASRFYV
+494 GNDTASRFFV
-504 RENENLYFDV
+504 RENERLFFDV
-514 EGNASNLEWRN
+514 SGNASNIEWRN
-525 ILIEDVW
+525 ILIEDIW
-532 HSIDSLSEIDV
+532 HTVDSITEIDV
-543 METQLGTG
+543 LQTQLGTG
-551 NHTIWVRAMSSEGIS
+551 NHTIWVRAVSSEGIS
-566 YPVTVPLYI
+566 YPVTVALNIGDPIENDVEDSPSLSFSFVVFTSLLI
-575 DESSKSEE
+575 AIFRSKR
-583 VSSSTLPLLP
+583 T
-593 IGLALIVLL
+593 
-602 SIALFFSR
+602 
-610 RKSDVWQTSDDDIWD
+610 
-625 E
+625 

>member
-1 MRVLVAV
+1 MHSKYPCMRTLVAV
-8 MVSIMLC
+8 MVTIMLC
-15 LQPMISLNESNE
+15 LQPMITLNDKSDDFL
-27 NYKIVSF
+27 IVPL
-34 SSLQESSVSDNWWED
+34 SSIQESSVPDEWWKD

-63 DIALEQGRYVV
+63 DIALEQGKYVV

-86 MPTESDEQLLIDEVG
+86 MPTEADEQLLIDEVG
-101 FEPSWRFHHIP
+101 FAPSWRFHHIP
-112 IIAGTIQTDL
+112 IIAGTIETEL
-122 LDELLNVEGVVFLTL
+122 LDELLKVEGVVFLTL

-148 IGIHHADTVWD
+148 IGIHHVDTVWD
-159 LGYTGEGISIAI
+159 YGYTGEGISIAI

-177 PLHVGLNDFDDDPTT
+177 PLHVGLNDFDDDPLT

-201 DALDGSGDDGSG
+201 DALDESGDNGDGT
-213 ETEPYDD
+213 TEPYDD

-235 AIEEGPLSDGA
+235 AVDEGPMSEGSEK
-246 TPYRGIAPDAW
+246 PYRGVAPDAW

-264 DSGGSGSFAEVMK
+264 DGGGSGSFAEVMR

-284 NKIKYNIRAASM
+284 NQIKYNIRAASM

-303 IELTQ
+303 VELTQ
-308 EQEERITHL
+308 EQEERVTHL

-335 AGYGTIGTP
+335 AAYGTIGTP

-360 DLAVY
+360 ELAVY

-415 ALLLQANPDLQPLM
+415 VLLLQANPDLQPLM

-438 EFKFLTHPVRP
+438 EFRWLSHPVRP

-461 AALDEAIQY
+461 TALDEAIKY

-484 IYYEGNETEG
+484 IYYEGNDTDG
-494 GNDTASRFYV
+494 GNDTSSRFFV
-504 RENENLYFDV
+504 HENEQLFFDV
-514 EGNASNLEWRN
+514 TGNASHLEWRN

-532 HSIDSLSEIDV
+532 HTIDSISEIDV

-551 NHTIWVRAMSSEGIS
+551 NHTIWVRAVSSEGIS
-566 YPVTVPLYI
+566 YPVTVALNIGDPIAEASEDSPSLPFTFVVFTSLVI
-575 DESSKSEE
+575 AILRSKR
-583 VSSSTLPLLP
+583 T
-593 IGLALIVLL
+593 
-602 SIALFFSR
+602 
-610 RKSDVWQTSDDDIWD
+610 
-625 E
+625 

>member
-15 LQPMISLNESNE
+15 FQPMIILSENSND
-27 NYKIVSF
+27 NYEIVTF
-34 SSLQESSVSDNWWED
+34 SSLQESSVPDNWWED

-63 DIALEQGRYVV
+63 DIALEQGKYVI

-86 MPTESDEQLLIDEVG
+86 MPTKADEQLLIDEVG
-101 FEPSWRFHHIP
+101 FDPSWRFHHIP
-112 IIAGTIQTDL
+112 IIAGTIETNL
-122 LDELLNVEGVVFLTL
+122 LDELLEVKGVVFLTL

-148 IGIHHADTVWD
+148 IGIHHVDTVWD
-159 LGYTGEGISIAI
+159 YGYTGEGISIAI

-201 DALDGSGDDGSG
+201 DALDDSGDDGSG

-235 AIEEGPLSDGA
+235 AVDENPMGGDDSK
-246 TPYRGIAPDAW
+246 PYRGVAPDAW

-264 DSGGSGSFAEVMK
+264 DSGGSGSFAEVMR

-303 IELTQ
+303 VELTQ

-350 ITVGS
+350 ITVGA

-365 SSKGPTH
+365 SSNGPTH

-415 ALLLQANPDLQPLM
+415 VLLLQANPDLQPLM

-461 AALDEAIQY
+461 AALEEAIQY

-484 IYYEGNETEG
+484 IYYEGNETDG

-504 RENENLYFDV
+504 HENENLYFDV
-514 EGNASNLEWRN
+514 EGNASHIEWRN
-525 ILIEDVW
+525 ILIEDIW
-532 HSIDSLSEIDV
+532 HSVDSLSEIEV
-543 METQLGTG
+543 MQTQLGIG
-551 NHTIWVRAMSSEGIS
+551 NHTIWVRAVSSEGIS
-566 YPVTVPLYI
+566 YPVTVPLNI
-575 DESSKSEE
+575 DDAKSSKNEDS
-583 VSSSTLPLLP
+583 P
-593 IGLALIVLL
+593 
-602 SIALFFSR
+602 SIPFSF
-610 RKSDVWQTSDDDIWD
+610 VVFTSFLVAVFRSKRT
-625 E
+625 

>member
-1 MRVLVAV
+1 MRVLVAL
-8 MVSIMLC
+8 MVAIMLC
-15 LQPMISLNESNE
+15 LQPMISLKDDSED
-27 NYKIVSF
+27 NYVIVPF
-34 SSLQESSVSDNWWED
+34 SSLQESQTSDNWWKD
-49 TNMDKDKNRMHDML
+49 TRMDKDKNRMHDML
-63 DIALEQGRYVV
+63 DIAVEQGRYVI

-112 IIAGTIQTDL
+112 IIAGTIETEL
-122 LDELLNVEGVVFLTL
+122 LDDLLNVDGVVFLTL
-137 NGEMR
+137 NGELR
-142 MTLDNA
+142 IALDNA
-148 IGIHHADTVWD
+148 IGIHHVDTVWD
-159 LGYTGEGISIAI
+159 YGYTGEGISIAI

-201 DALDGSGDDGSG
+201 DALDDSGDDGSG

-235 AIEEGPLSDGA
+235 AVDENPMGGDDSK
-246 TPYRGIAPDAW
+246 PYRGVAPDAW

-264 DSGGSGSFAEVMK
+264 DSGGSGSFAEVMR

-303 IELTQ
+303 VELTQ

-350 ITVGS
+350 ITVGA

-415 ALLLQANPDLQPLM
+415 VLLLQANPDLQPLM

-438 EFKFLTHPVRP
+438 EFMWLSHPVRP

-461 AALDEAIQY
+461 TALEEAIQY

-484 IYYEGNETEG
+484 IYYEGNETDG

-504 RENENLYFDV
+504 HENEKLYFDV
-514 EGNASNLEWRN
+514 EGNASHIEWRN
-525 ILIEDVW
+525 ILIENIW
-532 HSIDSLSEIDV
+532 HSVDSLSEIDV

-551 NHTIWVRAMSSEGIS
+551 NHTIWVRAINSEGGIS
-566 YPVTVPLYI
+566 APVTVPLNI
-575 DESSKSEE
+575 DDPVQSTKEDSPSLPFSFAILASSM
-583 VSSSTLPLLP
+583 V
-593 IGLALIVLL
+593 
-602 SIALFFSR
+602 ALFRSNKR
-610 RKSDVWQTSDDDIWD
+610 QA
-625 E
+625 